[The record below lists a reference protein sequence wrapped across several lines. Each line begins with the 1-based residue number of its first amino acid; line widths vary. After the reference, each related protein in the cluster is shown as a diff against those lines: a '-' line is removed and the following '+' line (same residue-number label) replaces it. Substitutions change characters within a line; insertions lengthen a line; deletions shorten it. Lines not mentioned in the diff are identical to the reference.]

1 MNPNDPMNG
10 QIPQPNPQP
19 VVPQQ
24 NPVSGY
30 EVLPLQTPTTH
41 SGHNPYE
48 FIMTSND
55 KPKTSFFKG
64 SLNSASRL
72 LAIVFGVGIIVVIL
86 GLAVNA
92 FQSKNASTASLV
104 ALAQEQQEIM
114 RVAAQGEHQAAS
126 ESTKGLAY
134 TIYLSIGTNQT
145 QLLSYLTTRNTK
157 LNVKQL
163 SLKKDTSTDTL
174 LIAAQASS
182 TYDSTLEKN
191 LAEQLK
197 TYLTDVQQAY
207 KNSTTTKLKQVLDSS
222 YTSGKILLDEAT
234 ASQD

>member
-10 QIPQPNPQP
+10 QLPQPNPQP
-19 VVPQQ
+19 IVPQQ
-24 NPVSGY
+24 NPVGDY
-30 EVLPLQTPTTH
+30 GVLPPQTPATH
-41 SGHNPYE
+41 GGHNPYE

-72 LAIVFGVGIIVVIL
+72 LLIVFGVGVIVVIL
-86 GLAVNA
+86 GIVVTA
-92 FQSKNASTASLV
+92 FQSKNASVSSLTAI
-104 ALAQEQQEIM
+104 AQEQQEIM

-126 ESTKGLAY
+126 ETTKGLAY
-134 TIYLSIGTNQT
+134 TIDLSVGTSQT

-163 SLKKDTSTDTL
+163 SLKKDASTDTML
-174 LIAAQASS
+174 AAAQASS
-182 TYDSTLEKN
+182 TYDSALKKN

-197 TYLTDVQQAY
+197 TYLSDVQQAY
-207 KNSTTTKLKQVLDSS
+207 KNTTATKLKQVLDSS

-234 ASQD
+234 AIQD